1 LSPRRE
7 QATLHLADPGLTI
20 DLAAAEPEVI
30 SPVSIAWDADG
41 FLYVAEMIDYP
52 VERPSGRIKR
62 LEDRD
67 GDGIYE
73 RSTVFADGLPFPNG
87 VLPCFGG
94 ILVTAAPNIW
104 FLKDANGDGKADE
117 RRVVLTGFGEGNTQL
132 RVNGLFWGLDNWIY
146 AANGRSDGAVRT
158 PDTPPEKAVS
168 IRRRDVRFRFRPDR
182 KEVLIEAVAGFSQFG
197 LAHDDWGNRFPSWN
211 TIPLRHVV
219 LEQAAL
225 DRNPY
230 LAETASVAPILDE
243 SDEGRVYPISP
254 VQTRFNR
261 ESVDYFNASCGPAV
275 FRGDQ
280 LSSSYRGNAFVCE
293 PLTNL
298 VHRRM
303 LEPAGPTFAARR
315 AERNQEF
322 LASTDTAFR
331 PVNLTTGPDG
341 CLYVVDMYRELVEH
355 PDFVPP
361 ELRSAVD
368 FRRWHDRGRIWR
380 IRTKTAPAP
389 RQAPERRPQLSQA
402 SSRDLV
408 PLLDHPVGWWRDT
421 AQRLLVERGDRGP
434 VPLLEEI
441 ARTAKN
447 PLSRLHALWT
457 LAGLGD
463 VDAEVLQQGAKDSD
477 AHLREHAL
485 RVAAESKASSKT
497 FPAPE
502 LIALAGDASIR
513 VRLQVALLLGDRG
526 REDQR
531 AIEALRQLAS
541 RDTDDPW
548 MRLAILSGLGQTA
561 LPFLKEWLSSK
572 PALLETPS
580 PSEARLLAD
589 AAAIL
594 GVRRRDDEILSLL
607 ALLSEEGDSKA
618 EHPTRLIGRLA
629 LLEGL
634 GGGLER
640 SGSPLHAWLVRA
652 ATHLRFDDRFIAP
665 LWPAAQ
671 ALALSNQPVELRRLG
686 LEALVRGQ
694 PNLAG
699 AVIPRLLQ
707 PDQPALLRS
716 AAARAVGNRRD
727 TGLAAQVVDS
737 WNGLSLAT
745 RRELLGALSS
755 SPVLAVVLVQA
766 IEQKKIAPAELDPA
780 NRDMLLRL
788 PDPAVRKR
796 SHAILAL
803 SEPADRSTVVV
814 RFQAALQLTGDAG
827 RGAAVFAKNCQTCH
841 RLQGK
846 GHLVGPDLSGIA
858 GRPPSVLLSDIL
870 DPNRD
875 VAPDFIALS
884 VATENGQVS
893 SGVLVEE
900 TGSTLKL
907 RKAEGIEETILRS
920 QVAEVRSSGR
930 SLMPEGVEQ
939 TLSLQDMAN
948 LLAFLRSGGLDRTG
962 HSRISGAGRQDP

>member
-1 LSPRRE
+1 
-7 QATLHLADPGLTI
+7 
-20 DLAAAEPEVI
+20 
-30 SPVSIAWDADG
+30 
-41 FLYVAEMIDYP
+41 M
-52 VERPSGRIKR
+52 
-62 LEDRD
+62 
-67 GDGIYE
+67 
-73 RSTVFADGLPFPNG
+73 
-87 VLPCFGG
+87 
-94 ILVTAAPNIW
+94 
-104 FLKDANGDGKADE
+104 
-117 RRVVLTGFGEGNTQL
+117 
-132 RVNGLFWGLDNWIY
+132 
-146 AANGRSDGAVRT
+146 
-158 PDTPPEKAVS
+158 
-168 IRRRDVRFRFRPDR
+168 RFRFRPDR
-182 KEVLIEAVAGFSQFG
+182 KDVSIEAVAGFSQFG

-230 LAETASVAPILDE
+230 LAETATVAPILD
-243 SDEGRVYPISP
+243 DGDGGRVYPISP

-280 LSSSYRGNAFVCE
+280 LGSSYRGNAFVCE

-298 VHRRM
+298 VHRRV
-303 LEPAGPTFAARR
+303 LLPAGPTFAARR

-355 PDFVPP
+355 PDFVPA

-368 FRRWHDRGRIWR
+368 FRRWHNRGRIWR
-380 IRTKTAPAP
+380 IRTKTTPAT

-421 AQRLLVERGDRGP
+421 AQRLLVERGDRS
-434 VPLLEEI
+434 VEPLLEDV
-441 ARTAKN
+441 ARTAQN

-457 LAGLGD
+457 LAGLGAVD
-463 VDAEVLQQGAKDSD
+463 VQVVQRVARDPDAR
-477 AHLREHAL
+477 LREHAL
-485 RVAAESKASSKT
+485 CVAAESKTSSKT
-497 FPAPE
+497 FPLPD

-513 VRLQVALLLGDRG
+513 VRLRVALLLGDRDD
-526 REDQR
+526 RR
-531 AIEALRQLAS
+531 AIETLCQLAG
-541 RDTDDPW
+541 RDADDPW

-572 PALLETPS
+572 PTLLDAPS

-594 GVRRRDDEILSLL
+594 GVRRRDDELLSLL
-607 ALLSEEGDSKA
+607 ALLCEGGDPKA
-618 EHPTRLIGRLA
+618 AHSTHLIGRLA

-640 SGSPLHAWLVRA
+640 SGPPLHAWLARPA
-652 ATHLRFDDRFIAP
+652 KRLGFDVKQLDP

-671 ALALSNQPVELRRLG
+671 ALALAGQPVELRRLG
-686 LEALVRGQ
+686 LETLICGE
-694 PNLAG
+694 PKLAA

-707 PDQPALLRS
+707 PDQPALLQS
-716 AAARAVGNRRD
+716 AAARAVGNSRD
-727 TGLAAQVVDS
+727 TGLAARVVDS
-737 WNGLSLAT
+737 WNGLPLAT
-745 RRELLGALSS
+745 RRELVGALAS
-755 SPVLAVVLVQA
+755 SPALAVVLIQA
-766 IEQKKIAPAELDPA
+766 LEQKKIAPAELDPA
-780 NRDMLLRL
+780 NRDILLRL
-788 PDPAVRKR
+788 PDPSTRNRALAV
-796 SHAILAL
+796 LAR
-803 SEPADRSTVVV
+803 SEPPDRSSVVV
-814 RFQAALQLTGDAG
+814 RYQAALRLTGDAG
-827 RGAAVFAKNCQTCH
+827 RGAVLFAKNCQTCH
-841 RLQGK
+841 QFQGQ
-846 GHLVGPDLSGIA
+846 GQRVGPDLSGIA

-893 SGVLVEE
+893 SGLLVEE
-900 TGSTLKL
+900 TGSSLKL
-907 RKAEGIEETILRS
+907 RKAEGVEETILRS

-939 TLSLQDMAN
+939 TLSVQDMAD
-948 LLAFLRSGGLDRTG
+948 LLTFLRSGPMNR
-962 HSRISGAGRQDP
+962 R